1 MGISQF
7 LAEYITNFIDAS
19 GYISVYVLMV
29 MESMVFPI
37 PSEAV
42 MPFAGFL
49 IAQKEF
55 TFAGVI
61 LISTLGSI
69 TGSLASYYIGMYG
82 GKPFINRY
90 GKYFLLNNEHL
101 IQSENFFKRHGQ
113 KTIFISRFIPI
124 IRHLISLPAGIS
136 RMNIFKFSIYTIIG
150 AGMWNAFLAVVGYKL
165 RQNWDSVMKYSEV
178 LDIFVLG
185 LIILGLGIFIY
196 KHIKKWRITKR
207 SL

>member
-1 MGISQF
+1 MGISEF
-7 LAEYITNFIDAS
+7 LAEYITNFIETS
-19 GYISVYVLMV
+19 GYISVYILMI
-29 MESMVFPI
+29 MESMVFPV

-55 TFAGVI
+55 TFSGVVVV
-61 LISTLGSI
+61 STLGSI

-101 IQSENFFKRHGQ
+101 VTTEIFFKNHGQ

-136 RMNIFKFSIYTIIG
+136 RMNVLKFSLYTIIG
-150 AGMWNAFLAVVGYKL
+150 AGMWNAFLAIIGYKL
-165 RQNWDSVMKYSEV
+165 RQNWDAVMKYSEV
-178 LDIFVLG
+178 LDIFVLT
-185 LIILGLGIFIY
+185 LGVCGVAFFIY
-196 KHIKKWRITKR
+196 KHVRNKR
-207 SL
+207 S